1 MIYLFLNKE
10 RYENDIRALLMA
22 FYHGEKI
29 LARNMENM
37 ADENFE
43 YAAADRI
50 LTVIYGDGGLKLELR
65 SGSKELLGEK
75 GYAGLPED
83 RKEGKNVLK
92 SCLYELLTEVTGKVL
107 PWGTLTGIRPTKIP
121 MAMYEDGKAGR
132 KRRHIFGKHTK
143 CRKKK
148 SVSVPGWLKMSGG
161 FWKAWIIINL

>member
-50 LTVIYGDGGLKLELR
+50 
-65 SGSKELLGEK
+65 
-75 GYAGLPED
+75 
-83 RKEGKNVLK
+83 
-92 SCLYELLTEVTGKVL
+92 
-107 PWGTLTGIRPTKIP
+107 
-121 MAMYEDGKAGR
+121 
-132 KRRHIFGKHTK
+132 
-143 CRKKK
+143 
-148 SVSVPGWLKMSGG
+148 
-161 FWKAWIIINL
+161 

>member
-65 SGSKELLGEK
+65 SGSKELLGE
-75 GYAGLPED
+75 
-83 RKEGKNVLK
+83 
-92 SCLYELLTEVTGKVL
+92 
-107 PWGTLTGIRPTKIP
+107 I
-121 MAMYEDGKAGR
+121 GR
-132 KRRHIFGKHTK
+132 AH
-143 CRKKK
+143 
-148 SVSVPGWLKMSGG
+148 V
-161 FWKAWIIINL
+161 

>member
-75 GYAGLPED
+75 GYTGLPED

-107 PWGTLTGIRPTKIP
+107 PWGTLTGIRSDKNPHG
-121 MAMYEDGKAGR
+121 D
-132 KRRHIFGKHTK
+132 
-143 CRKKK
+143 
-148 SVSVPGWLKMSGG
+148 V
-161 FWKAWIIINL
+161 

>member
-1 MIYLFLNKE
+1 MKTIFGLSSWLFT
-10 RYENDIRALLMA
+10 M
-22 FYHGEKI
+22 GEKI

-92 SCLYELLTEVTGKVL
+92 SCLYELLTEVTGRN
-107 PWGTLTGIRPTKIP
+107 T
-121 MAMYEDGKAGR
+121 AMGNSDGHPSDKNPHGD
-132 KRRHIFGKHTK
+132 
-143 CRKKK
+143 
-148 SVSVPGWLKMSGG
+148 V
-161 FWKAWIIINL
+161 